1 MTALVMLAI
10 GAAVARL
17 WFAQDDGNSSCPAV
31 FYCLRFPSQKRPAS
45 SRHAI
50 PSGEEITM
58 RPSRAT
64 LAVAASTLLSFA
76 FVSHAFSQ
84 ATPPKFP
91 SAEES
96 DPVKL
101 GWMVGSPPPPEK
113 LVRFGDA
120 SMYRFPQLRWSYSN
134 IRQLMPTTGVS
145 RGSGNASTL
154 SLAERDDIDAIAFTP
169 LGRSEAMTW
178 KDSLGANYTDG
189 IVVLHKGRIVY
200 ERYFGAL
207 RPEGQHIAMS
217 VTKSFFGT
225 IAAMLVA
232 EGKLNEG
239 ATASSYVPELK
250 DTAFGEAT
258 IRQLLDMTTGIQYS
272 ENYADP
278 KAEIYD
284 HIRAGNMIPRPPGY
298 AGPNT
303 FYDFLVTLKKE
314 GEHGQGFAYKTVNTD
329 ALGWI
334 IRRVTG
340 KSVSENLSERIWSKI
355 GAEQDA
361 YFTVDLVGNEFA
373 GGGLNA
379 ALRDFARFGEMIRMG
394 GSYNGQQIIPKS
406 VIEDIR
412 KGASKEDFAKANYKL
427 LPGWSYRNMWWV
439 THNEHGAFMARGV
452 HGQAIYIDPQ
462 AEMVIARFGSHPLAS
477 NAFNDPTSLP
487 AYHALAKHLIANP
500 R

>member
-1 MTALVMLAI
+1 MRRSRAPLAI
-10 GAAVARL
+10 AATTIFSL
-17 WFAQDDGNSSCPAV
+17 G
-31 FYCLRFPSQKRPAS
+31 
-45 SRHAI
+45 
-50 PSGEEITM
+50 M
-58 RPSRAT
+58 AT
-64 LAVAASTLLSFA
+64 QSFA
-76 FVSHAFSQ
+76 Q

-101 GWMVGSPPPPEK
+101 GWMAGSPPAADRII
-113 LVRFGDA
+113 RFNDG
-120 SMYRFPQLRWSYSN
+120 SMYRFPQLRWSFSN
-134 IRQLMPTTGVS
+134 VRQMMPTTNVW
-145 RGSGNASTL
+145 RGSGDVS
-154 SLAERDDIDAIAFTP
+154 SLPRAERDDIDAVGFTP
-169 LGRSEAMTW
+169 LGGSETMTW
-178 KDSLGANYTDG
+178 RDALSANYTDG

-200 ERYFGAL
+200 ERYLGAL
-207 RPEGQHIAMS
+207 KPEGQHIAMS
-217 VTKSFFGT
+217 VTKSFFG
-225 IAAMLVA
+225 IIGAILVA
-232 EGKLNEG
+232 EGKLSET

-250 DTAFGEAT
+250 ETAFGDAT
-258 IRQLLDMTTGIQYS
+258 IRQLLDMTTGVRYS

-278 KAEIYD
+278 KAEIYE

-298 AGPNT
+298 AGANT
-303 FYDFLVTLKKE
+303 FYEFLVTLKKE

-340 KSVSENLSERIWSKI
+340 KSVSENLSERIWSRL

-379 ALRDFARFGEMIRMG
+379 ALRDLARFGEMIRSDG
-394 GSYNGQQIIPKS
+394 RFNGQQIIAKA
-406 VIEDIR
+406 VIDDIR
-412 KGASKEDFAKANYKL
+412 KGASKDDFAKANYKL
-427 LPGWSYRNMWWV
+427 LPGWSYRNMWWI

-452 HGQAIYIDPQ
+452 HGQAIYIDPK

>member
-1 MTALVMLAI
+1 
-10 GAAVARL
+10 
-17 WFAQDDGNSSCPAV
+17 
-31 FYCLRFPSQKRPAS
+31 
-45 SRHAI
+45 
-50 PSGEEITM
+50 M
-58 RPSRAT
+58 RQSRAAYAAAAIT
-64 LAVAASTLLSFA
+64 LCVALNTSADA
-76 FVSHAFSQ
+76 Q
-84 ATPPKFP
+84 PQIPKFP

-101 GWMVGSPPPPEK
+101 GWMVGSPPPPDRV
-113 LVRFGDA
+113 VRFGDA
-120 SMYRFPQLRWSYSN
+120 SMYRFPQIRWSFSN
-134 IRQLMPTTGVS
+134 IGQLMPTTRVS
-145 RGSGNASTL
+145 RGSNAAVAL
-154 SLAERDDIDAIAFTP
+154 PRAERDDIDAIAFAP
-169 LGRSEAMTW
+169 LGRSEQMTW
-178 KDSLGANYTDG
+178 KESLGANYTDG

-200 ERYFGAL
+200 ERYFGVL
-207 RPEGQHIAMS
+207 KPEVQHIAMS

-225 IAAMLVA
+225 IGAMLVA
-232 EGKLNEG
+232 EGKLNES
-239 ATASSYVPELK
+239 ATVASYVPELK
-250 DTAFGEAT
+250 ETAFGDAT
-258 IRQLLDMTTGIQYS
+258 IRQLLDMTTGLQYS

-284 HIRAGNMIPRPPGY
+284 HVRAGNMLPRPPGY
-298 AGPNT
+298 TGPGT
-303 FYDFLVTLKKE
+303 FYEFLVTLKKE

-329 ALGWI
+329 ALGWV

-340 KSVSENLSERIWSKI
+340 KSISQNLSDLIWTKL

-379 ALRDFARFGEMIRMG
+379 ALRDFARFGEMIRNG
-394 GSYNGQQIIPKS
+394 GMFNGTQIIPKA
-406 VIEDIR
+406 VVDDIR
-412 KGASKEDFAKANYKL
+412 KGAKKEDFAKANYKL
-427 LPGWSYRNMWWV
+427 LPGWSYRNMWWI